1 MRRKVVFEGEL
12 GEKFGKETYI
22 DVASFGD
29 VIRCF
34 SANFDNFKQYL
45 LDCDRRQIAFICK
58 VNNVAISEKELPL
71 RYGEGDMV
79 ITPVPAGAFSIG
91 KAFKSVV
98 KAIAGVVLV
107 VVGAMTGNWQLV
119 VQGGLMVFSGIAEHL
134 APDPLGDPSD
144 PDPDYLYSGTAQ
156 LVLETDP
163 IPVCYGRMRV
173 PAKAI
178 SFDIRANT
186 AAISANA
193 ASSDNLKGAKGG
205 TSRNASMGK
214 YTAAIAAVTEIN
226 A

>member
-1 MRRKVVFEGEL
+1 MRRKIVFEGEL

-22 DVASFGD
+22 DASSFGD

-45 LDCDRRQIAFICK
+45 LDCDKRQIAFICK

-79 ITPVPAGAFSIG
+79 ITPVPAGSFGSF
-91 KAFKSVV
+91 FKGIV

-107 VVGAMTGNWQLV
+107 IVGALTGNVQLMI
-119 VQGGLMVFSGIAEHL
+119 QGGMMAFSGIAEHL
-134 APDPLGDPSD
+134 APDPLGDPKD

-156 LVLETDP
+156 LILETDP
-163 IPVCYGRMRV
+163 IPICYGRMRV
-173 PAKAI
+173 PAKPI
-178 SFDIRANT
+178 SFDIRTNT
-186 AAISANA
+186 TAISVNA
-193 ASSDNLKGAKGG
+193 ASSDNLKGARGG
-205 TSRNASMGK
+205 SSRNASMGK
-214 YTAAIAAVTEIN
+214 YTAAIAAVTEIS